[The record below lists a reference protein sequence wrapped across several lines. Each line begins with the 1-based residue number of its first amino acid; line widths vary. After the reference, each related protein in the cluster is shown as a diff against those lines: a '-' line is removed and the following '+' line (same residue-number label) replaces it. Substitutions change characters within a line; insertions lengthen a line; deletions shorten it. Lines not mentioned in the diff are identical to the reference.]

1 MRDVVQIARFYII
14 NKAIGSRSIESL
26 LDNPNYNPLLK
37 KCVDTIKR
45 YPDWA
50 IDECRRCR
58 AAIDNRTFKFD
69 SGIWAMDIREEDLP
83 KGTAIDFI
91 DLKAAFLDI
100 INWIKEHREA
110 FTKELQQKEAI
121 RNM

>member
-1 MRDVVQIARFYII
+1 MRYTVQVVRFYVI
-14 NKAIGSRSIESL
+14 NKSMSARSIESL

-37 KCVDTIKR
+37 LSVDTIKR

-58 AAIDNRTFKFD
+58 DEIDNHTFKFD
-69 SGIWAMDIREEDLP
+69 SGNWAMDLREEDLP
-83 KGTAIDFI
+83 KGTAIDYM
-91 DLKAAFLDI
+91 DLKAAFLEI
-100 INWIKEHREA
+100 INWIKKNREA
-110 FTKELQQKEAI
+110 FTKELQQKEAL